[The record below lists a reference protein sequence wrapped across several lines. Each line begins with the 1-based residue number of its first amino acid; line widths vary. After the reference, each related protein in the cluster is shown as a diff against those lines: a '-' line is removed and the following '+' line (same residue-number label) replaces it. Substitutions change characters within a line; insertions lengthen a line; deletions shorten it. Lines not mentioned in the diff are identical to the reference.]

1 MPRLRILDYFIF
13 LIALSVVILSVFW
26 SASGKEGEL
35 RAEIEASGIRYLLP
49 LSQDGQLDL
58 QGPVGD
64 TRVEVLDGEVFISH
78 SDCRDKICIS
88 MGHVSTPSGWLACL
102 PNRVFIKV
110 IAVNPD
116 GSAGTEVDSGAF

>member
-1 MPRLRILDYFIF
+1 MSRLRILDYFIF
-13 LIALSVVILSVFW
+13 LIALSVVVLSVFW

-35 RAEIEASGIRYLLP
+35 RAEIEASGIQYLLP
-49 LSQDGQLDL
+49 LSQDGHLDL
-58 QGPVGD
+58 QGPVGE
-64 TRVEVLDGEVFISH
+64 TRVEVLDGEIFISH

-116 GSAGTEVDSGAF
+116 GSAGSEVDSGAF

>member
-1 MPRLRILDYFIF
+1 MLRPRILDYIVF

-35 RAEIEASGIRYLLP
+35 RAEIEASGIQYLMP
-49 LSQDGQLDL
+49 LSQDGHLDL
-58 QGPVGD
+58 SGPVGE
-64 TRVEVLDGEVFISH
+64 TRVDVLDGEVFISY
-78 SDCRDKICIS
+78 SDCRDKVCIS

-110 IAVNPD
+110 IAVKPD
-116 GSAGTEVDSGAF
+116 SSAASEVDSGAF